1 MSTIKLFDSVPK
13 DCMHFYHD
21 GHLDYEKVV
30 RTLNLKKTDISAA
43 TNIKV
48 PSIRYDSKMP
58 KELELRLLE
67 WATAI
72 NLVAE
77 FFNDSNKTMIWFK
90 TPNPQLGDMSPRDMI
105 RIGRFKKLLSFI
117 QSALN
122 ENKE

>member
-1 MSTIKLFDSVPK
+1 MNHQGLFDSIPA
-13 DCMHFYHD
+13 DRMHFYHD
-21 GHLDYEKVV
+21 GILDYEKIV
-30 RTLNLKKTDISAA
+30 RTLSLKKSDISAA
-43 TNIKV
+43 TSIKI

-77 FFNDSNKTMIWFK
+77 YFNDQHKTMIWLK
-90 TPNPQLGDMSPRDMI
+90 TPNPQLGDISPRDMI

-117 QSALN
+117 QTALN
-122 ENKE
+122 NNKA